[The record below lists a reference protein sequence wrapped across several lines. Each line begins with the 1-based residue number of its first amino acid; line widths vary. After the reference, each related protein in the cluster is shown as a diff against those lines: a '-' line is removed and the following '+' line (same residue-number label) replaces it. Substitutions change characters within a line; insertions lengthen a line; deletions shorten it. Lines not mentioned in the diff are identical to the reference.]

1 MPRHPVM
8 RIGAHTSTAG
18 GVYRAA
24 EEAVAL
30 GCNTLQIFT
39 RSPRMWRG
47 AAPPV
52 RDVARLRELRTEHDL
67 TPLVVHGN
75 YLTNLAA
82 ADPDVRG
89 KSMRSFRLEIE
100 NARAVE
106 ADYLVIHPGS
116 AKGRPVGE
124 AVESLA
130 AALVEAQQGFEWGS
144 LRLLLENTAG
154 GGAAL
159 GRSFEELTMLR
170 AAIELQEA
178 DVPLGYCL
186 DTAHCFE
193 AGYDVS
199 TVSGLRETVR
209 EMERH
214 VGAENVPVIHAN
226 DSKTPLGSH
235 RDRHE
240 SIGKGYIGADAFER
254 ILRHPKLRRKAFILE
269 TPTDEAGSHQPNVD
283 RLRALA
289 PGRKNQ
295 SSRPPSRPAR
305 IRK

>member
-1 MPRHPVM
+1 MSRPAVF

-18 GVYRAA
+18 GVHKAA
-24 EEAVAL
+24 EEAVEL

-47 AAPPV
+47 AAPAARCV
-52 RDVARLRELRTEHDL
+52 ERLRALRAAHDL

-82 ADPDVRG
+82 ADPDLRR
-89 KSMRSFRLEIE
+89 KSMQSFRLEIE

-116 AKGRPVGE
+116 AKGRPVDE
-124 AVESLA
+124 AIEALA
-130 AALVEAQQGFEWGS
+130 DALAEAQRGFAWGS

-159 GRSFEELTMLR
+159 GRNFEQLAVLR
-170 AAIELQEA
+170 AAVERRA
-178 DVPLGYCL
+178 PVPLGYCL

-199 TVSGLRETVR
+199 TAAGLGETVR
-209 EMERH
+209 EIERH

-226 DSKTPLGSH
+226 DSKTPLGSR
-235 RDRHE
+235 RDRHA
-240 SIGKGYIGADAFER
+240 SIGKGYIGMEAFRR
-254 ILRHPKLRRKAFILE
+254 ILRHPKLRCKAFILE
-269 TPTDEAGSHQPNVD
+269 TPMDEDGSHRPNVD
-283 RLRALA
+283 RLRALV
-289 PGRKNQ
+289 PGRG
-295 SSRPPSRPAR
+295 R
-305 IRK
+305 

>member
-1 MPRHPVM
+1 MPRRVVM

-18 GVYRAA
+18 GVYKAA
-24 EEAVAL
+24 EEAVGL

-47 AAPPV
+47 ATPPA
-52 RDVARLRELRTEHDL
+52 RDVGRLRELRAEHDL

-82 ADPDVRG
+82 ADPDVRE

-100 NARAVE
+100 NARTVE

-116 AKGRPVGE
+116 AKGRTVAE
-124 AVESLA
+124 AVEGLA

-154 GGAAL
+154 GGASL
-159 GRSFEELTMLR
+159 GRSFEELAMLR
-170 AAIELQEA
+170 AAIERRA

-199 TVSGLRETVR
+199 TVLGLRETVCA
-209 EMERH
+209 MERH
-214 VGAENVPVIHAN
+214 IGTENAPVIHAN

-240 SIGKGYIGADAFER
+240 SIGKGLIGADAFAR

-269 TPTDEAGSHQPNVD
+269 TPTDEDGSHRPNVD

-289 PGRKNQ
+289 H
-295 SSRPPSRPAR
+295 SSP
-305 IRK
+305 

>member
-1 MPRHPVM
+1 MPRLPVF

-18 GVYRAA
+18 GVHKAA

-47 AAPPV
+47 AAPTARNV
-52 RDVARLRELRTEHDL
+52 ERLRGLRAAHDL

-82 ADPDVRG
+82 ADPELRR
-89 KSMRSFRLEIE
+89 KSMQSFRLEIE

-116 AKGRPVGE
+116 AKGRPVDE
-124 AVESLA
+124 AIESLA
-130 AALVEAQQGFEWGS
+130 GALVEAQQGFAWGS
-144 LRLLLENTAG
+144 LWLLLENTAG

-159 GRSFEELTMLR
+159 GRSFDELAVLR
-170 AAIELQEA
+170 AAVERRA
-178 DVPLGYCL
+178 AVPLGYCL

-193 AGYDVS
+193 AGYDIS
-199 TVSGLRETVR
+199 TVAGLQETLR

-214 VGAENVPVIHAN
+214 IGAENVPVIHAN
-226 DSKTPLGSH
+226 DSKTPLGSR
-235 RDRHE
+235 RDRHA
-240 SIGKGYIGADAFER
+240 SIGKGCIGADAFRR

-269 TPTDEAGSHQPNVD
+269 TPTDEDGSHQPNVD

-289 PGRKNQ
+289 RGRGN
-295 SSRPPSRPAR
+295 
-305 IRK
+305 